1 MHRGASCGPTTEIA
15 VPVANFVAKQS
26 FPQERVGHT
35 LMPLQM
41 MAEPRLRLSRA
52 ASARAFASALLVVFS
67 PFLAVCLR
75 ASTDQSEA
83 AKRVSAEEQF
93 QRAER
98 MRGELEDTS
107 EPKRT
112 AEKYQGLITAY
123 RRVYLI
129 TPRDKDV
136 PTAMMIVGD
145 LYRTMGRRFDPKYY
159 RNAVDSYQLLLHEYP
174 GSKYSEDALLS
185 VAQIE
190 QDNLKDLA
198 LAQKTYEAFLQ
209 MHPRSPR
216 AVQAKLAISQIAA
229 ARKNPQL
236 AADKKPARE
245 AASNAGGSNAG
256 TPPPAAVSKPANEAA
271 ANPVTKQ
278 AQNTSPAAASI
289 NPAQKMEAP
298 TSNRPIAL
306 TAIKTWDTPDYTRV
320 VIDLHGPVKYQ
331 GARVANPDR
340 IYFDV
345 SYAHVDHSL
354 LRTPIQVQGGHV
366 TSVRVAQNQEN
377 TVRVVLQV
385 SHVKTYAVYLLRD
398 PYRMVIDV
406 YPDAGTLTATNQPD
420 ANKNA
425 TTPAMQPAPQVT
437 AAPTPP
443 AQPAPQV
450 VNEKAAEQ
458 TAKTNVAPEHILN
471 VAEQEKAADSAIAAA
486 ANAPKQDA
494 PLPPPHSKK
503 NPFQASG
510 ITASGRS
517 SNATK
522 SNSAQHSPA
531 SGDSTAKLTS
541 PTEAQPNRDGGRSLT
556 RALGLK
562 IGRIVIDAGHG
573 GHDTGTVGPTGL
585 MEKDLCLDVAMRLG
599 KMIEQSLPGAEV
611 VYTRDDDTFIP
622 LERRTEI
629 ANEAKA
635 DLFISIHANSSGDRA
650 ARGVETYYL
659 NFNPSREAMEV
670 AARENATAQQNI
682 HDLDSLVQRI
692 ARNEKIEESK
702 EFADDVQGAL
712 SKRLQRTS
720 PAIRDRG
727 VRKAPFVVL
736 IGANMPSVLAEISFI
751 SNPTDE
757 ARLKKGE
764 NRQHVAEGLYKGMET
779 YLHNLNSLAN
789 NQSKLTSAASRGSLP
804 SAGNQR

>member
-1 MHRGASCGPTTEIA
+1 
-15 VPVANFVAKQS
+15 
-26 FPQERVGHT
+26 
-35 LMPLQM
+35 MPLQM
-41 MAEPRLRLSRA
+41 MAEPRSRLSRA
-52 ASARAFASALLVVFS
+52 ASARAFASTLLLVFS
-67 PFLAVCLR
+67 PFLAVCVR
-75 ASTDQSEA
+75 ATPDQSEA

-107 EPKRT
+107 ESKRT
-112 AEKYQGLITAY
+112 VEKYQGLISAY

-129 TPRDKDV
+129 TPREKDV

-145 LYRTMGRRFDPKYY
+145 LYRTMGRRFDAKYY

-174 GSKYSEDALLS
+174 GSKYGEDALLS

-190 QDNLKDLA
+190 QDSLKDLA
-198 LAQKTYEAFLQ
+198 LAQKTYDAFLQ

-216 AVQAKLAISQIAA
+216 AVQARLAISQIVA
-229 ARKNPQL
+229 ARKNPQ
-236 AADKKPARE
+236 APADRKSGQQ
-245 AASNAGGSNAG
+245 AASNAGGSGAG
-256 TPPPAAVSKPANEAA
+256 VSPPAAAATKPASETTANSAA
-271 ANPVTKQ
+271 KP
-278 AQNTSPAAASI
+278 AQNTSPAPAAI

-298 TSNRPIAL
+298 SSNRPIAL
-306 TAIKTWDTPDYTRV
+306 TGIKTWDTPDYTRV

-331 GARVANPDR
+331 SARVANPDR

-345 SYAHVDHSL
+345 NYAHVDHSL
-354 LRTPIQVQGGHV
+354 LHAPIQVQGSHV

-377 TVRVVLQV
+377 TARVVLQV
-385 SHVKTYAVYLLRD
+385 SRVKTYAVYLLRD

-406 YPDAGTLTATNQPD
+406 YPDAGSITASTQPD
-420 ANKNA
+420 TNKTVTA
-425 TTPAMQPAPQVT
+425 PAVQSAPQV
-437 AAPTPP
+437 APVAIPP
-443 AQPAPQV
+443 AQPSPQL
-450 VNEKAAEQ
+450 VNAKAAVP
-458 TAKTNVAPEHILN
+458 TSKANVAADHVVN
-471 VAEQEKAADSAIAAA
+471 VAEQEKAADAAIAAA

-510 ITASGRS
+510 PATTARTSGAAKPGRGGDAS
-517 SNATK
+517 TK
-522 SNSAQHSPA
+522 LA
-531 SGDSTAKLTS
+531 S

-629 ANEAKA
+629 ANESKA

-789 NQSKLTSAASRGSLP
+789 NQTKLTSAASRGSLP

>member
-1 MHRGASCGPTTEIA
+1 M
-15 VPVANFVAKQS
+15 Q
-26 FPQERVGHT
+26 
-35 LMPLQM
+35 LQM

-67 PFLAVCLR
+67 PLLAVCVR
-75 ASTDQSEA
+75 ANTDQSES

-112 AEKYQGLITAY
+112 VEKYQGLITAY

-174 GSKYSEDALLS
+174 GSKYGEDALLS

-229 ARKNPQL
+229 ARKNPQV
-236 AADKKPARE
+236 AADKRLGQQAV
-245 AASNAGGSNAG
+245 SNAGGSGAA
-256 TPPPAAVSKPANEAA
+256 TPPVQAVSKPVGETA
-271 ANPVTKQ
+271 ANSAPKPV
-278 AQNTSPAAASI
+278 QNASPPAPVI

-298 TSNRPIAL
+298 SSNRTIAL
-306 TAIKTWDTPDYTRV
+306 TGIKTWDTPDYTRV

-345 SYAHVDHSL
+345 SYAHVEHSL
-354 LRTPIQVQGGHV
+354 LRTPIQVQGNHV

-406 YPDAGTLTATNQPD
+406 YPDAATTTASTQPD
-420 ANKNA
+420 TNK
-425 TTPAMQPAPQVT
+425 
-437 AAPTPP
+437 PTKAQAVASPVVQAPP
-443 AQPAPQV
+443 AAMPSVQPPPQV
-450 VNEKAAEQ
+450 VNAKAAEQ
-458 TAKTNVAPEHILN
+458 NPKVNGAAEHVVNVAD
-471 VAEQEKAADSAIAAA
+471 QEKAADAAIAAA
-486 ANAPKQDA
+486 ANSPKQDA

-503 NPFQASG
+503 NPFQAS
-510 ITASGRS
+510 
-517 SNATK
+517 
-522 SNSAQHSPA
+522 SPA
-531 SGDSTAKLTS
+531 ATARNSGAAKPSGNSDTSAKLAS
-541 PTEAQPNRDGGRSLT
+541 PSEAQPNRDGGRSLT

-611 VYTRDDDTFIP
+611 NYPRDDDTFIP

-635 DLFISIHANSSGDRA
+635 DLFISIHANSSGDKA

-659 NFNPSREAMEV
+659 NFNPSREALEV

-702 EFADDVQGAL
+702 EFADDVQVAL